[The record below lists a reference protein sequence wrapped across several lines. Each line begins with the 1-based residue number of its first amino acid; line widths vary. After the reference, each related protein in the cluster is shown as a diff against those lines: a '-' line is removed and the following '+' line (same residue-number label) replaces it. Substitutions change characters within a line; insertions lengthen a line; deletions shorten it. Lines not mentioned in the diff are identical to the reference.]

1 MLNNIIFVLSSYLLY
16 KLNDNNIKIN
26 KDFCCFS
33 AKDNN
38 NFCNTYIYTCWTS
51 AKTNNSSCGLSYTD
65 CISCSNTAIWC
76 NNTN

>member
-1 MLNNIIFVLSSYLLY
+1 MYNNIIFVLGSYLLY
-16 KLNDNNIKIN
+16 KINNNNNIKIN

-38 NFCNTYIYTCWTS
+38 NFCDTCWTS
-51 AKTNNSSCGLSYTD
+51 AKTNISPCGLSYTD
-65 CISCSNTAIWC
+65 CTSCSNTAIWC